1 MLWYIIAA
9 LGVIVAGAVG
19 LIIYLLVKKRA
30 TAPTKP
36 AATSNDTTDEVT
48 FGVLDL
54 EDGTRRILDSDA
66 FSIGRRSS
74 NDLTIADP
82 SVSRQHA
89 EIHRRGDGTFT
100 ITDLDS
106 MNGVFINN
114 KQLKHATLKGG
125 EHVELG
131 NVGCQFKV
139 IGESELDG
147 DRP

>member
-1 MLWYIIAA
+1 MLWYITAA
-9 LGVIVAGAVG
+9 LGVIAASAVG

-30 TAPTKP
+30 TALAKP

-48 FGVLDL
+48 FGVLEL
-54 EDGTRRILDSDA
+54 EDGTRHILGSDV
-66 FSIGRRSS
+66 FLIGRHSN

-82 SVSRQHA
+82 SVSRRHA

-114 KQLKHATLKGG
+114 KQLQHATLKGG

-131 NVGCQFKV
+131 NVGCQFKL

-147 DRP
+147 DIP

>member
-19 LIIYLLVKKRA
+19 LIIYLLVKKQV
-30 TAPTKP
+30 TAPERP
-36 AATSNDTTDEVT
+36 AATSNDTTGEVT
-48 FGVLDL
+48 FGVLEL
-54 EDGTRRILDSDA
+54 EDGTRCILDSDA
-66 FSIGRRSS
+66 FLIGRHSS

-82 SVSRQHA
+82 SVSRRHA

-131 NVGCQFKV
+131 NVGCQFKL